1 MDDLLKLD
9 FLKLATPILTGITY
23 FSAFKNGKPTC
34 DRFMVN
40 NFLYLLVSLMIY
52 ITAIKVYE
60 EKNIR
65 FGNNEAGVKFGLV
78 ILCIIFLVSISYVDN
93 QLIKHLFGIL
103 FIILLAYIVKGQ
115 IEKYDKE
122 LIKDTILKVTIIV
135 LACVLIAI
143 TFPQFIKPSMGNILI
158 IGLLA
163 GIIFKIIDTVILDRK
178 YTNYISYIMVAL
190 FTGFVIYDTDRVRKV
205 GENCKKTGMPNY
217 LSNMVDMFLNIIN
230 LFSNIAAVNE

>member
-60 EKNIR
+60 EKNIT

-135 LACVLIAI
+135 LACVLILY
-143 TFPQFIKPSMGNILI
+143 LI
-158 IGLLA
+158 QYSFMIMFYVRCLFAFHPFMMKNQTICLIG
-163 GIIFKIIDTVILDRK
+163 
-178 YTNYISYIMVAL
+178 IS
-190 FTGFVIYDTDRVRKV
+190 
-205 GENCKKTGMPNY
+205 
-217 LSNMVDMFLNIIN
+217 N
-230 LFSNIAAVNE
+230 L